1 MGGERSRGEQLMAE
15 EGKGIDHGTGRGA
28 PAGKI
33 SRLIPSARA
42 CPRRPP
48 PRGNL
53 RALARCGKFL
63 RARASASA
71 SAQLPRPSCAP
82 LYRFR
87 ACLAPLSRPLV
98 PPIAEM
104 GDYPPSR
111 GDGLRRASSRD

>member
-1 MGGERSRGEQLMAE
+1 MGGERSRGEQLLAE

-28 PAGKI
+28 PAGKT

-53 RALARCGKFL
+53 RALARCGKFP

-71 SAQLPRPSCAP
+71 SAPISRASVPLPR
-82 LYRFR
+82 LLR
-87 ACLAPLSRPLV
+87 AAFAPLSSAYR
-98 PPIAEM
+98 
-104 GDYPPSR
+104 R
-111 GDGLRRASSRD
+111 DGRLPT

>member
-1 MGGERSRGEQLMAE
+1 MGGERSRGEQLPAE

-28 PAGKI
+28 PAGKT

-42 CPRRPP
+42 CPRRLP

-53 RALARCGKFL
+53 RALARCGKFPQ
-63 RARASASA
+63 ARASASA
-71 SAQLPRPSCAP
+71 SAPLPRPSRAP
-82 LYRFR
+82 PYRFCAR
-87 ACLAPLSRPLV
+87 LAPLSRPSV

-111 GDGLRRASSRD
+111 GDGLRPAPSRD

>member
-1 MGGERSRGEQLMAE
+1 MGGERSRGEQLLAE

-28 PAGKI
+28 PAGKT

-53 RALARCGKFL
+53 RALARCGKFP
-63 RARASASA
+63 RARAFASASA
-71 SAQLPRPSCAP
+71 PLPRPSRAP

-87 ACLAPLSRPLV
+87 TYLAPLSHPLV

-111 GDGLRRASSRD
+111 GDGLRPAPSRD